1 MFIIVLVFTI
11 WISTKFIG
19 PSNDIVHEVLLAG
32 FAAKSIH

>member
-19 PSNDIVHEVLLAG
+19 PSNDIVQVLLAG